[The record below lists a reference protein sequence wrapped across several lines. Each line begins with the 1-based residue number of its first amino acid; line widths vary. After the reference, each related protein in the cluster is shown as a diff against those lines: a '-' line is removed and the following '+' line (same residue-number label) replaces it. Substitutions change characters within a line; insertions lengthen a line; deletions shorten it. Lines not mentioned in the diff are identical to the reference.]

1 MLKKWLKSLMGQH
14 SSSHHY
20 RKFSSSD
27 HNYRKGHGY
36 PNDSGYGRGHSYYG
50 SSHYKKKRSSRSFFS
65 S

>member
-1 MLKKWLKSLMGQH
+1 MLKKLLQSLMGNH
-14 SSSHHY
+14 SKSHSY

-27 HNYRKGHGY
+27 HKYRKGYGNPDGHG
-36 PNDSGYGRGHSYYG
+36 SGHGQPYYG